1 MTPTLYL
8 YMSYNTLNIIMD
20 FSAFSHGQIHSKLWL
35 CEEIEKFITKPVNV
49 AILGCWY
56 NILGFMMVTRN
67 KNLYSYIHGVDFNQ
81 DAISVA
87 NKICD
92 AWMINDDQ
100 KIKNQCYHVSNIEFY
115 NYDIIINTSVEDII
129 SMQWYENIWSNKI
142 VCLQSNNLTPDKVS
156 KYSGW
161 NIVNPNPDIETFKN
175 KYPMSEILFEG
186 EKEFDYGDLKYS
198 RYMIIGKK

>member
-1 MTPTLYL
+1 
-8 YMSYNTLNIIMD
+8 MD

-35 CEEIEKFITKPVNV
+35 CEEIEKHITKPCNV

-67 KNLYSYIHGVDFNQ
+67 KDLYNYIDGIDLNQ
-81 DAISVA
+81 DAITIA

-115 NYDIIINTSVEDII
+115 NYDFIINTSCEDMT
-129 SMQWYENIWSNKI
+129 SNKWYENIWDNKI
-142 VCLQSNNLTPDKVS
+142 VCLQTNNLTQEQVS
-156 KYSGW
+156 KYQGW
-161 NIVNPNPDIETFKN
+161 NIVNPNPTIEVFKN
-175 KYPMSEILFEG
+175 KYPMKEILFEG
-186 EKEFDYGDLKYS
+186 KKDFDYGDLKYS
-198 RYMIIGKK
+198 RYMLIGKK